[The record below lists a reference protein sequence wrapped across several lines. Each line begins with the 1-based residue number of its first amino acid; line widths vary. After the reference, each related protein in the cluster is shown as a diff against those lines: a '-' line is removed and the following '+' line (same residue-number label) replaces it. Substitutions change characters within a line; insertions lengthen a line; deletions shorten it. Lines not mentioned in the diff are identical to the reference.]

1 MAAFLSDLGVQTAGY
16 VLRHP
21 QRKLSISYSD
31 NRWLSMKLHHF
42 RHLVAL
48 ADAGSIRAAART
60 LGLSQPAVTKSIG
73 QLEKE
78 LNVSLVSR
86 STHGTTL
93 TRHGKAIVPRAR
105 AIANEVRRTRE
116 DIAQLVGSGQ
126 GDIAIGAS
134 ALASLVLLPPALRQL
149 REKYPKA
156 RVYVVDG
163 LFPTVTAPLREGAI
177 NLYVGPLPPQRQR
190 KQFRFQELA
199 ACALQV
205 VARRDNPH
213 RPKIASLADLVER
226 DWIVS
231 GPADGYGATVEQAF
245 AEHGLPKPNLATQI
259 DSIMA
264 VLSVLSATDQF
275 AMLPRQLYEGWPQL
289 AAVPV
294 KEPLRP
300 VRIGIITA
308 ADVPLSPIAAEFARL
323 VRRHAA
329 YLSE

>member
-1 MAAFLSDLGVQTAGY
+1 
-16 VLRHP
+16 
-21 QRKLSISYSD
+21 
-31 NRWLSMKLHHF
+31 MKLHHF

-48 ADAGSIRAAART
+48 AEAGSIRAAARQ

-86 STHGTTL
+86 SSHGTIL

-116 DIAQLVGSGQ
+116 DIQELIGSSH

-134 ALASLVLLPPALRQL
+134 ALAALVLLPPALRDL
-149 REKYPKA
+149 RQKYRQA
-156 RVYVVDG
+156 RVHVVDG
-163 LFPTVTAPLREGAI
+163 LFPSVAGPLREGTL
-177 NLYVGPLPPQRQR
+177 NLFVGPLPLARER

-199 ACALQV
+199 ACSLQV
-205 VARRDNPH
+205 VARRDNPL
-213 RPKIASLADLVER
+213 RQRAASLADLIDC
-226 DWIVS
+226 DWVVS

-245 AEHGLPKPNLATQI
+245 ADHGLGKPHFPMQV
-259 DSIMA
+259 DSIIAVLA
-264 VLSVLSATDQF
+264 VLSASDQL
-275 AMLPRQLYEGWPQL
+275 ALLPRQLYESWPQLGL

-308 ADVPLSPIAAEFARL
+308 ADVPLSPIAAEFAKL
-323 VRRHAA
+323 LRRHAA
-329 YLSE
+329 ELG